1 MKILLGVFLF
11 VTSLVVVA
19 EEERDST
26 LSKEEVSKLELQHEY
41 SNTKKLLKDL
51 ENYESYRPDSF
62 NDASRNPFQKKRYEF
77 DLDDDN

>member
-11 VTSLVVVA
+11 VTPLIVIA
-19 EEERDST
+19 EEEKDSN
-26 LSKEEVSKLELQHEY
+26 LSKEEVSKLESQHEY

-62 NDASRNPFQKKRYEF
+62 NDATRNPFQKKRYQF
-77 DLDDDN
+77 DIEKR

>member
-11 VTSLVVVA
+11 VTSLVIVA

-26 LSKEEVSKLELQHEY
+26 LSKEEVSKLESQHEY

-62 NDASRNPFQKKRYEF
+62 NDASRNPFQKKRYQF
-77 DLDDDN
+77 DIEKR

>member
-1 MKILLGVFLF
+1 MKILLGAFLF
-11 VTSLVVVA
+11 FTPFVLIA
-19 EEERDST
+19 QEERDTT
-26 LSKEEVSKLELQHEY
+26 LSNEEVSKLESQHEY
-41 SNTKKLLKDL
+41 SNTKKLLKEL

>member
-11 VTSLVVVA
+11 VTSLVIIA

-26 LSKEEVSKLELQHEY
+26 LSKEEISKLELQHEY

>member
-11 VTSLVVVA
+11 VTPIIVIA
-19 EEERDST
+19 EKEIDST
-26 LSKEEVSKLELQHEY
+26 LSKEEVSKLESQHEY

-62 NDASRNPFQKKRYEF
+62 NDATRNPFQKKRYQF
-77 DLDDDN
+77 DIEKR

>member
-26 LSKEEVSKLELQHEY
+26 LSKEEVSKLESQHEY

-62 NDASRNPFQKKRYEF
+62 NDASRNPFQKKRYQF
-77 DLDDDN
+77 DIEKR

>member
-11 VTSLVVVA
+11 VTSLIVVA
-19 EEERDST
+19 EEERGST

>member
-62 NDASRNPFQKKRYEF
+62 NDASRNPFQKKRYQF
-77 DLDDDN
+77 DIEKR

>member
-11 VTSLVVVA
+11 VTPLIIVA

-26 LSKEEVSKLELQHEY
+26 LSKEEVSKLEPQQEN

-51 ENYESYRPDSF
+51 ENYESYRPDSYS
-62 NDASRNPFQKKRYEF
+62 DAGRNPFQKKRYQF
-77 DLDDDN
+77 DLDDDK